1 MLVFTR
7 KVGEA
12 IVIGEDIAV
21 TIVRVG
27 PNDVRIGIEAPEAT
41 SIERDNL
48 AAGRDES
55 AQVARS
61 RPREIPPCQF
71 KNLGDCPNTVR
82 HVI

>member
-41 SIERDNL
+41 PIERDNM
-48 AAGRDES
+48 AVGQADRGSESKGRKLRE
-55 AQVARS
+55 AS
-61 RPREIPPCQF
+61 RAP
-71 KNLGDCPNTVR
+71 K
-82 HVI
+82 